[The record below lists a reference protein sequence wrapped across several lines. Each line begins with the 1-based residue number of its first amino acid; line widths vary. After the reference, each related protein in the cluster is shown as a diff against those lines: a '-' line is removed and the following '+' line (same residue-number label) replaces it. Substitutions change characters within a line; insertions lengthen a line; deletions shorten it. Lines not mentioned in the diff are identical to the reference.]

1 MVVGDEPPVT
11 KATMGSNAVHVSV
24 RYDARTNT
32 VLALGALDNL
42 VKGASGQARAVR
54 QPRARPARD
63 LRASAR
69 SGSCHEGAIVS
80 VTAAK
85 GFEAGGL
92 ASGIKPSGAP
102 DLALVAT
109 VDHRP
114 VTAAGVFTTNLVV
127 AAPVQV
133 SRRHLADARAAAV
146 VLNSG
151 NANAATGERASAT
164 PSGCASSPRPAS
176 GACRATCSSAP
187 PASSGSPCRWTRS
200 SPGSPKLTGML
211 RAEAEGGHAADAIL
225 TTDTVRK
232 ETVQH
237 AELAPGVTATI
248 GGMAKGAAMLS
259 PAMATMLAVI
269 TTDAAVDGGALRGML
284 DAAVTDSFNA
294 LLVDGSR
301 STNDTVLV
309 LANGAIGNEPLTRSG
324 RGSQEFADAL
334 AVACADLAHQMAAD
348 AEGATKLA
356 RITVRGARSYAEAR
370 TAARAVAGSQLVQCS
385 LYGCDPYWGRVL
397 SELGASGARFDPD
410 QAEISYQGVQV
421 CRNGFVTP
429 HDIDALAQL
438 MQQRDIE
445 IECDLH
451 AGPGT
456 ASVLFTDL
464 THAYVDENMGTS

>member
-1 MVVGDEPPVT
+1 M
-11 KATMGSNAVHVSV
+11 
-24 RYDARTNT
+24 
-32 VLALGALDNL
+32 
-42 VKGASGQARAVR
+42 
-54 QPRARPARD
+54 
-63 LRASAR
+63 
-69 SGSCHEGAIVS
+69 S

-102 DLALVAT
+102 DLAMIAT

-114 VTAAGVFTTNLVV
+114 VTAAGVFTSNLVA

-151 NANAATGERASAT
+151 NANAATGEAGLRDALRMAELTAAGLGCFPRDVLVCST
-164 PSGCASSPRPAS
+164 GLIGIPMPMDPVESGI
-176 GACRATCSSAP
+176 
-187 PASSGSPCRWTRS
+187 
-200 SPGSPKLTGML
+200 PKLTGML
-211 RAEAEGGHAADAIL
+211 SAGADGGTRAADAIL

-232 ETVQH
+232 ETVQR

-284 DAAVTDSFNA
+284 EAAVTDSFNA

-309 LANGAIGNEPLTRSG
+309 LANGAIGNEPVARSS
-324 RGSQEFADAL
+324 RGFQAFSDAL
-334 AVACADLAHQMAAD
+334 TAACADLAHQMAAD

-370 TAARAVAGSQLVQCS
+370 TAARAVAASQLVQCS

-410 QAEISYQGVQV
+410 RADISYQGVLV
-421 CRNGFVTP
+421 CRNGYAAP
-429 HDIDALAQL
+429 HDAAALAPL

-451 AGPGT
+451 AGTGT